1 MLVFIAAVTL
11 ALLISFLCSI
21 MESVLLTVRN
31 SDVEALAR
39 KGQPAGT
46 ILRGFKNNM
55 DAPIASILIV
65 NTIAHTIGATV
76 AGASYETA
84 IGADSLWIFS
94 IVFTIAV
101 LLLSEVIPKTLG
113 VAYSRQLAVP
123 VAYAIK
129 FLNLALHPLVV
140 VSERISRML
149 RSEDSQPVTSS
160 EEIRLLAILGR
171 KEGAVAEQTAKMI
184 ERSTRLGKTHV
195 RDIMIPRQS
204 ITFLSSDMSL
214 EQVLEVV
221 HSSGFSRLPV
231 SSSSELD
238 DLVGVVL
245 AKELLLYLRDSTAEP
260 SNWTSMVREPL
271 VFPEHKTL
279 SKALRKFQD
288 SRSHMAIVVNEY
300 GNVDGIVTL
309 EDVIEEVV
317 GNIYDESDTSAD
329 KLQRR
334 LDGSVEVNANAELRD
349 ICDYLGIEW
358 QPNTGAKSVGGQIT
372 ELMENLPKEGDS
384 VDWKGYRLTV
394 VDAEPTHVVRVS
406 IRKLP
411 PEGTQSNAKAAP

>member
-84 IGADSLWIFS
+84 IGADSLWLFS

-101 LLLSEVIPKTLG
+101 LLLSEIIPKTLG
-113 VAYSRQLAVP
+113 VAYSRQLAIP
-123 VAYAIK
+123 VAYSIK
-129 FLNLALHPLVV
+129 FLNLALHPLVF

-149 RSEDSQPVTSS
+149 RSEEETPVTSS

-184 ERSTRLGKTHV
+184 ERSTRLGKTQV
-195 RDIMIPRQS
+195 RDIMLPRQS
-204 ITFLSSDMSL
+204 ITFLSRDMSL
-214 EQVLEVV
+214 EQVLDVV

-231 SSSSELD
+231 SSSTELD
-238 DLVGVVL
+238 DLIGVVL
-245 AKELLLYLRDSTAEP
+245 AKELLLYLRDSAADAT
-260 SNWTSMVREPL
+260 NWINLVREPL

-317 GNIYDESDTSAD
+317 GNIYDESDTDAD
-329 KLQRR
+329 KLKRR
-334 LDGSVEVNANAELRD
+334 LDGSIEVNASAELRD

-358 QPNTGAKSVGGQIT
+358 QPNNEAKSVGGQIT
-372 ELMENLPKEGDS
+372 ELMENLPKEGDR
-384 VDWKGYRLTV
+384 VEWQGYRLTV
-394 VDAEPTHVVRVS
+394 IEAEPTHVVRVS
-406 IRKLP
+406 IRKVLP
-411 PEGTQSNAKAAP
+411 ENKGHDPEESS